1 MESFQGIS
9 FQGEEWRRIIQIG
22 APFIWTLDLGPWTD
36 YGKGLI
42 PTSDNL
48 LIPATLSS

>member
-22 APFIWTLDLGPWTD
+22 APFIWTLDLGPWTLD
-36 YGKGLI
+36 GLWKGI
-42 PTSDNL
+42 DSHFR
-48 LIPATLSS
+48 